1 MTIKGLS
8 SDQSETL
15 RQTILQRES
24 SGNYQAVNQLGYIG
38 GYQMGAAA
46 LEDLGY
52 LKKGASAGGNSAL
65 NNPSNW
71 NLPGGKE
78 AFLSNPAIQDQAFE
92 RLSNM
97 NYNTLSKKGVVGAD
111 TSSGDVAGYLAA
123 SHLTGPGGAAKLAR
137 GEISSDANGV
147 TASEYFSLGKSRVTG
162 AATGPI
168 SAISGNKFVT
178 AAKLPQVMESSQLPA
193 FSGKTGVGDVV
204 EVDGV
209 QNIGS
214 EATVPKGPIKNPLE
228 RFSSFNSIFTFSCLN
243 SKKVNFPDAADS
255 YKAGNFGSII
265 FRSGGGY
272 PENRVSTAYTSAAN
286 PGGKFEYYI
295 DNVEIESVMAFNK
308 KTKGTNSTNITFT
321 VFEPYSMGLF
331 LQSMQ
336 IAAKENGYSNY
347 IEAPFLLTIQFI
359 GYDSDGNPVPVDDVL
374 DRHIPL
380 KIGNAT
386 MEVKA
391 SGCEYQVEAYPWNE
405 QALTDMHNLL
415 KEDMNISGK
424 DVGELLQSG
433 KNSLQYWINTKLQD
447 IAKTATD
454 AGRSSATPDEVVI
467 IFPKV
472 RDSANSELGKVV
484 SDRAQSLTTNLQ
496 SKVSGA
502 TGGLIGNAGNN
513 ANNSIESKLTLTR
526 GANALLIQTPDSLNE
541 IGKSL
546 MGFTNNTGGDSP
558 VVDRNKTQPDPT
570 KPVIR
575 QSNSYDPK
583 SKTFRFP
590 QNTSIVNAITEI
602 VLMSEYCK
610 QSATAPSN
618 SRGMKKWFRIETQV
632 YDLKPTQTNESRAKV
647 PKLMV
652 FRVVPYYVH
661 ESRFAAPTSE
671 PKGYEQLKKDVCKEY
686 NYIYTGKNVD
696 ILNFN
701 IRLEA
706 GFYTTV
712 YADKNAYSPATQQN
726 KGAGV
731 EKGGAPSTGLNPGT
745 AQDTATGNA
754 MQGTQP
760 IRDKNSGGGPADDFR
775 SLIAKNFQEALL
787 NSPADL
793 ITAELEI
800 MGDPYYIAD
809 SGMGNFSDKPA
820 NFNLNSNG
828 SMNYQSGEVD
838 ILINF
843 KTPVDYN
850 TETGFVDFGSAQK
863 VEGFSG
869 LYQVLTVKNSFRT
882 GKFTQ
887 TLDIVRRRNQD
898 PKASALGS
906 PGSISGI
913 VGSIQGQVQGALS
926 NVQGQV
932 QSAVTNVQGAVIGS
946 VNSATSAAKGIVG
959 NGVNVIKDVIDTS
972 TGGSKGSI
980 SVTTPDSSKTDSDSA
995 KPLAVNPNEKEKTAL
1010 DSTSNGYTTDQID
1023 FGNINP
1029 LAGWF

>member
-1 MTIKGLS
+1 MTIKGLT
-8 SDQSETL
+8 SDQSATL
-15 RQTILQRES
+15 RQTMLQRES

-52 LKKGASAGGNSAL
+52 IKKGASAGGNSAL
-65 NNPSNW
+65 DNPANW
-71 NLPGGKE
+71 NLPGGKD
-78 AFLSNPAIQDQAFE
+78 AFLNNPAIQDQAFD

-97 NYNTLSKKGVVGAD
+97 NYNTLSKKGVLGAE

-137 GEISSDANGV
+137 GEVAKDANGV

-162 AATGPI
+162 AASGPI
-168 SAISGNKFVT
+168 SAIAGNKFVT
-178 AAKLPQVMESSQLPA
+178 AAKLPKPLESSQLPA
-193 FSGKTGVGDVV
+193 FTGNTGVGDVV

-214 EATVPKGPIKNPLE
+214 EREVPQGPIKNPLE
-228 RFSSFNSIFTFSCLN
+228 QFSSFNSIFTFSCLN
-243 SKKVNFPDAADS
+243 DKKVNFPDAADS
-255 YKAGNFGSII
+255 YKAGNLGSII

-295 DNVEIESVMAFNK
+295 DNVEIESIMSFNK
-308 KTKGTNSTNITFT
+308 KSKGTNSTNISFT

-336 IAAKENGYSNY
+336 IAAKENGYKNY
-347 IEAPFLLTIQFI
+347 IAAPFLLTIQFI
-359 GYDSDGNPVPVDDVL
+359 GYDSDGNAVPVNDVL

-380 KIGNAT
+380 KISNAT
-386 MEVKA
+386 MDVKA

-405 QALTDMHNLL
+405 QALTDMNNLL
-415 KEDMNISGK
+415 KEDMNVSGK

-447 IAKTATD
+447 VAKTTNEP
-454 AGRSSATPDEVVI
+454 GRSSATPDEVVI

-484 SDRAQSLTTNLQ
+484 GDKAQSLITNLKSQ
-496 SKVSGA
+496 ISSA
-502 TGGLIGNAGNN
+502 PGGIIGNAGTQ

-526 GANALLIQTPDSLNE
+526 GANALLIQTPDSMNE

-558 VVDRNKTQPDPT
+558 VVDRNKTQPDPS

-575 QSNSYDPK
+575 QSNAYDPK
-583 SKTFRFP
+583 SKSFRFP

-610 QSATAPSN
+610 QSVTAPSN

-632 YDLKPTQTNESRAKV
+632 YELKPTQTNESRARV
-647 PKLMV
+647 PKLLV
-652 FRVVPYYVH
+652 YRVVPYYVH

-671 PKGYEQLKKDVCKEY
+671 PKGYEKLKKDICKEY

-731 EKGGAPSTGLNPGT
+731 EKGGAPSTGLNPGS
-745 AQDTATGNA
+745 AQDAGTGNA

-760 IRDKNSGGGPADDFR
+760 VRDKNSGGGPADDFR

-843 KTPVDYN
+843 RTPVDYDPS
-850 TETGFVDFGSAQK
+850 TGFADFGSSQK

-869 LYQVLTVKNSFRT
+869 LYQVTMVKNSFR
-882 GKFTQ
+882 GSKFSQ
-887 TLDIVRRRNQD
+887 VLDLVRRRNQE
-898 PKASALGS
+898 PKASAEGMLGS
-906 PGSISGI
+906 VTGI
-913 VGSIQGQVQGALS
+913 VSGL
-926 NVQGQV
+926 QGQV
-932 QSAVTNVQGAVIGS
+932 QSAVANVRGQVLGA

-959 NGVNVIKDVIDTS
+959 NGVNVIKEVIDTS

-995 KPLAVNPNEKEKTAL
+995 KPLAVNPAEKEKSAL